1 MQRGGSCQ
9 FGPVVALEISPFFP
23 NVILTAGGWDWS
35 LWKEDFLEAPLM
47 RSPFAPVQYT
57 CAAWSPTR
65 PGACLQTAHA
75 APCRGCHMNV
85 ASNAMMLGHPAG
97 R

>member
-1 MQRGGSCQ
+1 MNESSDALQDGASAGQSKAQLGGSCQ
-9 FGPVVALEISPFFP
+9 FGPIVALEISPFFP
-23 NVILTAGGWDWS
+23 DVILTAGGWDWS
-35 LWKEDFLEAPLM
+35 LWKGDFLKAPLM

-75 APCRGCHMNV
+75 AP
-85 ASNAMMLGHPAG
+85 
-97 R
+97 